1 MKCGGELARLAET
14 HIERNRGDGQL
25 AIRQSVLGP

>member
-1 MKCGGELARLAET
+1 MKCSGELTRLAET

-25 AIRQSVLGP
+25 AIRQ